1 MYICDYQ
8 STPIADGKFHFEGI
22 NDLEDIAC
30 ATATVGRKNNSYRLR
45 GDDLSAKPKELLR

>member
-30 ATATVGRKNNSYRLR
+30 ATATVGQKNNSYRLR